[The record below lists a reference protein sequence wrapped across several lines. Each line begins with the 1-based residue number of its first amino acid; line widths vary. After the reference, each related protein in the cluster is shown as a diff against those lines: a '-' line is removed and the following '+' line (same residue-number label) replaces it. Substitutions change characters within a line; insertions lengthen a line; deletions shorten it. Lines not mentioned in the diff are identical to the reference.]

1 MSLENKILEQ
11 RLIYKDSVV
20 GISSLSRCT
29 KSLLTVKTATEE
41 ESGKSLEGFVR
52 ELLLFKLEVN
62 KASKALHSIEAQQL
76 EYTHIE
82 NDINQARISAQ
93 NDITSLNTQLL
104 QEQEMRKHRLTC
116 EEIAVDVNKQSARS
130 FLKRKMHDLNDS
142 VSDTTKT
149 LDRLESEIKIRREQY
164 DQLLH
169 SLRALE
175 EKVFD
180 DDNVQNDGL
189 EEDIDLDNNF
199 RSDREERM
207 VRSDGDN
214 EKLQLDEE
222 KLEENEFKEEEQ
234 LGDEESN
241 SLPETKME
249 VSGDIPEGENQ
260 EEFVS
265 NPNEI

>member
-29 KSLLTVKTATEE
+29 KSLLTVKTAAEE

-62 KASKALHSIEAQQL
+62 KASKALQSIEAQQL

-149 LDRLESEIKIRREQY
+149 LDRFESEIKIRREQY

-180 DDNVQNDGL
+180 DDNVQIDGI

-207 VRSDGDN
+207 VRSEDN
-214 EKLQLDEE
+214 ERLLLDEE

-234 LGDEESN
+234 RGDEEN
-241 SLPETKME
+241 SSVPETKME